1 MSGIPLPS
9 SADMSLLEYPKTAL
23 EALLTPYAGRLPAS
37 VQKIY
42 IQAVP
47 KTFSAWAVDVTS
59 SWTQDRKIEM
69 EFMIEQVVQWIDP
82 FRFSTDLEIQERA
95 VGFHQ
100 IFLKI
105 QQEIHEAPIPERHD
119 YQDEATQGWH
129 ASRPES
135 TFQCLSDLAA
145 LFADLE
151 LNPVNAKAQRKVPI
165 PEGLDLQTS
174 LSAAPQ
180 YLSWPDDNLDEEP
193 EIPKRR
199 APIDPV
205 VIERRRQEHLDR
217 VRDDPFYILG
227 DNRVA
232 ASGSATPISGEDDF
246 DSIPIV
252 QFDGGTNLLAPA
264 SKVRKKKKKARE
276 IVLDDTPVDIAV
288 DEMPENA
295 TLSDSEMNGQSK
307 NRKVGGSVLSNKQA
321 KGLEDIDFE
330 EEERVEREAV
340 EAERLARQNRSAA
353 VVEEKDVPEEP
364 LIVERIKK
372 KKKKEGATDG
382 SKKVKKKKEKGVVET

>member
-1 MSGIPLPS
+1 
-9 SADMSLLEYPKTAL
+9 L
-23 EALLTPYAGRLPAS
+23 EALLTPYAVRLPAA

-47 KTFSAWAVDVTS
+47 KAFSAWAVEVTS

-69 EFMIEQVVQWIDP
+69 EFMIEQVIQWIDS
-82 FRFSTDLEIQERA
+82 FRFSTDLEVQERA

-105 QQEIHEAPIPERHD
+105 QQEIHEAPIPERRD
-119 YQDEATQGWH
+119 YHDEATQGWD
-129 ASRPES
+129 APRPQS

-145 LFADLE
+145 FFGDLE

-174 LSAAPQ
+174 LSTAPQ

-193 EIPKRR
+193 EVPKRR
-199 APIDPV
+199 TPINPAV
-205 VIERRRQEHLDR
+205 GEQRRQEHLDR

-227 DNRVA
+227 DNRVPT
-232 ASGSATPISGEDDF
+232 SRSATPISGEDDF

-252 QFDGGTNLLAPA
+252 QFDGGTNLLAPTT
-264 SKVRKKKKKARE
+264 KVRKKKKKARE

-307 NRKVGGSVLSNKQA
+307 NRKMGGSVLSNKQT

-330 EEERVEREAV
+330 EEERMEREAV
-340 EAERLARQNRSAA
+340 EAERLARLNRSTTVA
-353 VVEEKDVPEEP
+353 EEKDVPEEP
-364 LIVERIKK
+364 LVVERITKK
-372 KKKKEGATDG
+372 KKKKEGTAEG
-382 SKKVKKKKEKGVVET
+382 SKKVKRKKEKGVVEV